1 MKRGV
6 DVKLIIDSTGAKNK
20 ATMANVELLR
30 AAGIPVKVENW
41 GGKQHMKGGVIDA
54 KHAVIGSMNWT
65 ASGVQRN
72 DENCLVIR
80 NHIGLG
86 SKMET
91 QFSQSFRRL
100 PDITLFGYFSAE
112 GLNSIGSMVDGSDND
127 HFGGKDAYL
136 SWNNYQKAQNEI
148 NDAATKMAAVQGPEA
163 ALKAKVEAMKILEGE
178 VKKAGVRLREG
189 KGQAAEMVIDKIQ
202 ADLGSKIARPA
213 L

>member
-1 MKRGV
+1 
-6 DVKLIIDSTGAKNK
+6 
-20 ATMANVELLR
+20 
-30 AAGIPVKVENW
+30 
-41 GGKQHMKGGVIDA
+41 MKGGVVDG

-65 ASGVQRN
+65 GSGVARN
-72 DENCLVIR
+72 DENCLVIK

-91 QFSQSFRRL
+91 QFNQSFRKL

-136 SWNNYQKAQNEI
+136 SWQNYQKAEREI
-148 NDAATKMAAVQGPEA
+148 NEAATKMAAVQGPEV
-163 ALKAKVEAMKILEGE
+163 ALKAKVEALEILQGE
-178 VKKAGVRLREG
+178 VKKAEVRLREG
-189 KGQAAEMVIDKIQ
+189 KGTAADMVVNKIQ
-202 ADLGSKIARPA
+202 ADLRQKLEKPA